1 MDPVAKKIIW
11 NPFTEGYF
19 QDPYPHLKYCRETN
33 PVQKGQHGE
42 WILFRYDHIKEVL
55 RSPDFS
61 TSELTDFFRK
71 KEPIIF
77 KNTTQCPFLAR
88 TTSHWLPYL
97 NGSVHE
103 AARQLIERT
112 LSRFNLKNVLSDCL
126 RQFDEE
132 YLEGEDFDATEL
144 GAALPVL
151 LFNSL
156 YGGPWNTREG
166 VRHMQKISHSFAVSQ
181 DIFVPIKT
189 YQSINDDMQWF
200 FDTVAGDFKLN
211 IDNRPLLFYLEEE
224 NRLGKFGFSTDAM
237 TSMIGILLLGSIE
250 TTQISISSIIYELM
264 QDRSLMEY
272 IVDSDEV
279 MVNILSEEFF
289 RYITPQQYTIR
300 INDKDLHLEG
310 HDIPAGSRL
319 FLCLAAA
326 NRDALVFDT
335 PDQIVV
341 DRKNNPHLSFGSG
354 IHSCVGSKLARM
366 EMRGFLKPLASA
378 MMNYKLDP
386 ATAPEWHRS
395 IFIRGL
401 KGVRIIRL

>member
-1 MDPVAKKIIW
+1 MDPDAKKVAW

-19 QDPYPHLKYCRETN
+19 NNPYPHLQRCRETN
-33 PVQKGQHGE
+33 PVQRGHNGE

-55 RSPDFS
+55 RSPDYS

-97 NGSVHE
+97 NGSTHE
-103 AARQLIERT
+103 TARQLIERT
-112 LSRFNLKNVLSDCL
+112 LSRFDLKKILSDCL
-126 RQFDEE
+126 NQFADE
-132 YLEGEDFDATEL
+132 YMSDEGVDAPGL
-144 GAALPVL
+144 GATLPVL
-151 LFNSL
+151 LFNSI
-156 YGGPWNTREG
+156 YGGQWNTREG
-166 VRHMQKISHSFAVSQ
+166 ISHLQRISHSFAVSQ
-181 DIFVPIKT
+181 DIFVSIKT
-189 YQSINDDMQWF
+189 YQSINEDMQWF
-200 FDTVAGDFKLN
+200 FESVANDFQFN
-211 IDNRPLLFYLEEE
+211 INNRPLLSYLDEE
-224 NRLGKFGFSTDAM
+224 NRMGKFGFSTDEM

-250 TTQISISSIIYELM
+250 TTQISISTIIYELM
-264 QDRSLMEY
+264 KDRRLLQY
-272 IVDSDEV
+272 LVDSDEI
-279 MVNILSEEFF
+279 MVNVLSEEFF

-300 INDKDLHLEG
+300 INDKALHLGGE
-310 HDIPAGSRL
+310 DIPAGSRL

-326 NRDALVFDT
+326 NRDPSVFDM

-366 EMRGFLKPLASA
+366 EMRGFLKPLALA
-378 MMNYKLDP
+378 MMRYQLDP
-386 ATAPEWHRS
+386 ATNPEWHRS

-401 KGVRIIRL
+401 KEFRIIRQ

>member
-1 MDPVAKKIIW
+1 MDPVATKVVW

-19 QDPYPHLKYCRETN
+19 QNPYQHLRHCRETN
-33 PVQKGQHGE
+33 PVQQGHHGE

-71 KEPIIF
+71 KEPVIF
-77 KNTTQCPFLAR
+77 KNTTQCPYLAR

-97 NGSVHE
+97 NGSTHE

-112 LSRFNLKNVLSDCL
+112 LSRFNLKSILSDCL
-126 RQFDEE
+126 REFDDE
-132 YLEGEDFDATEL
+132 YMQGKSFDATEL

-151 LFNSL
+151 LFNAL
-156 YGGPWNTREG
+156 YGGPWNTKEG
-166 VRHMQKISHSFAVSQ
+166 VLHLQKVSHSFAVSQ

-189 YQSINDDMQWF
+189 YQSINEDMQWF
-200 FDTVAGDFKLN
+200 FDTVHKDFELN
-211 IDNRPLLFYLEEE
+211 IADRPLLSYLEEE
-224 NRLGKFGFSTDAM
+224 NRIGKFGFSIEAM

-250 TTQISISSIIYELM
+250 TTQISISTIIYEM
-264 QDRSLMEY
+264 MKDRRLIQY
-272 IVDSDEV
+272 ITDADEI
-279 MVNILSEEFF
+279 MVNVLSEEFF

-300 INDKDLHLEG
+300 INDKDLHLNG
-310 HDIPAGSRL
+310 NDIPAGSRL

-326 NRDALVFDT
+326 NRDPSVFET
-335 PDQIVV
+335 PDQIVL

-354 IHSCVGSKLARM
+354 VHSCVGSKLARM

-378 MMNYKLDP
+378 MMNYKLDA
-386 ATAPEWHRS
+386 ATNPEWHRS
-395 IFIRGL
+395 IFIRGF
-401 KGVRIIRL
+401 KGIRIIRL

>member
-1 MDPVAKKIIW
+1 MDPIAKKVTW

-19 QDPYPHLKYCRETN
+19 QDPYPHLQHCRETN
-33 PVQKGQHGE
+33 PVQRGHHGE

-61 TSELTDFFRK
+61 ASELTDFFRK
-71 KEPIIF
+71 KEPVIF
-77 KNTTQCPFLAR
+77 KNTTQCPYLSR

-97 NGSVHE
+97 NGSQHE
-103 AARQLIERT
+103 AARLLIERT
-112 LSRFNLKNVLSDCL
+112 LSRFNLKSILGDCL
-126 RQFDEE
+126 RQFADEFIE
-132 YLEGEDFDATEL
+132 EESFDAVEL

-156 YGGPWNTREG
+156 YGGPWNTKDG
-166 VRHMQKISHSFAVSQ
+166 VRHLQRISHSFAVSQ

-189 YQSINDDMQWF
+189 YQSINHDMQWF
-200 FDTVAGDFKLN
+200 FDTVAKDFELN
-211 IDNRPLLFYLEEE
+211 IDHHPLLSYLDEE
-224 NRLGKFGFSTDAM
+224 NRAGKFGFSTDAM

-264 QDRSLMEY
+264 KNRSLIRY
-272 IVDSDEV
+272 ITDADEI
-279 MVNILSEEFF
+279 MVNVLSEEFF

-310 HDIPAGSRL
+310 NDIPAGSRI

-326 NRDALVFDT
+326 NRDSSVFEA
-335 PDQIVV
+335 PDEIVV

-354 IHSCVGSKLARM
+354 VHSCVGSKLARM

-378 MMNYKLDP
+378 MKEYKLDP
-386 ATAPEWHRS
+386 ACNPEWHRS
-395 IFIRGL
+395 VFIRGF
-401 KGVRIIRL
+401 KGIRIIRR